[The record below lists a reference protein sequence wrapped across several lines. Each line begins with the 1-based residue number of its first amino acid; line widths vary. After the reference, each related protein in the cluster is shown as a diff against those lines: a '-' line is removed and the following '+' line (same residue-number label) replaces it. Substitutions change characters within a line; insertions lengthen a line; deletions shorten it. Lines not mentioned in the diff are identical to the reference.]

1 MSKSKILSG
10 AFCAMSGVL
19 ALLNFYHA
27 DGWLQ
32 ATGARS
38 PAEIARAGGYPGGA
52 GEIFVYAWQS
62 LATVGAVVLL
72 VGGLYHMIRGIID
85 RTQRGDD
92 RLSIQI

>member
-10 AFCAMSGVL
+10 GFCAMWGVL
-19 ALLNFYHA
+19 ALLNFYYA
-27 DGWLQ
+27 EGWLQ

-38 PAEIARAGGYPGGA
+38 PATIARAGGYPGRA

-62 LATVGAVVLL
+62 LATVGAIVLL

-85 RTQRGDD
+85 RIRRSDD
-92 RLSIQI
+92 RQSTQI